1 MSAKRDKHTR
11 TLHFEDEG
19 RGDTQNKVSTK
30 SIKGDILDS
39 DSNRLSRLLSWRC
52 VLSHPRLV
60 TGEVKL
66 DDFVPFCLN
75 LRKVDGIARPA
86 VLVNTRAEYQLSV
99 SLYDVAFREFCGR
112 QWLGPTMAGRGGAT
126 SLPKLQYNQHIYFH
140 TSITNI
146 SLIAVVEIV
155 AHTYD
160 DSGRRQA
167 VACGWGI
174 IRPFKNDSDLPDSA
188 RSVQLPTQKVEMYY
202 GSPRALLF
210 MDDPLESNQ
219 LLKPITGCQLSF
231 TVATHKS
238 MLRVMN
244 LIPENVIVSGKDV
257 IPGMVDDQTAG
268 ADKLKRP
275 KTLRTVPIQLE
286 GVYVHLQPNMDMFET
301 ELCSLMQDDR
311 ALREKKTLE
320 DAPPVTVLERRL
332 QVGVH
337 NGWCYVEKPQTFHLE
352 SLSSS
357 SRKPTASP
365 SFRRS
370 SMFAHRRTGS
380 TGSCNIS
387 GTNDLMLK
395 NKVQF
400 SEFLED
406 PMFSIIFS
414 LEYVIGEPLTAKD
427 RKLSLSFARA
437 HTRTVSV
444 RWAAWS
450 PLQHPSN
457 RDVTISLVGGPHRSP
472 DEGFVYK
479 MPSTD
484 MQDNEAARLAGGYV
498 FLQWSTDAKDMLTLP
513 MGSSHGINLRL
524 GSMPSVQSLDS
535 GGELDMAWKPPSG
548 RSNSQVYPGQAAGYP
563 MLPGGPHPLPP
574 SDPGVQG
581 QHAAVPTDH
590 MPHTS
595 QNGTQISFQPQ
606 PQILPQ
612 QTGYSHAQPPGMGA
626 VYPNMAIG
634 PTGMFPM
641 YPMGPSGM
649 YPMNIMQMTD
659 PGSSRLTAPDLHE
672 LPFTPVH
679 APVMAQGPQPRG
691 GMGLSR
697 AAYARLYSAG
707 FPSVVDRNGD
717 PPDVIDP
724 GTTVKVN
731 VAKEMADPLQ
741 CNEVVFQ
748 FLAFAKFSSQ
758 QNGSSKSAGSVFFTF
773 QFYRF
778 PQVTSERLLLSKS
791 QNDLTADPQSSPFI
805 LHRMEKDGSIQ
816 EGQPP
821 GFEVKYFLDPT
832 FLKPGESSLFY
843 QHLARQTLHIDV
855 WDADSLL
862 LIGSSAVDLKYLC
875 RNGNEAVQTTFEL
888 DVVTSEYHED
898 TASSDNMRAASVKP
912 LRRGKLHLR
921 MANIGHQGE
930 VKRVGHRTETI
941 PLPSKTQ
948 VIISQTAGNSSYKG
962 GSLMRGENG
971 LKKLGVSRAQPL
983 TDNRE
988 VSTMMFSKERQM
1000 DKEETHR
1007 GVDSERQRKLARM
1020 NAVRQQSGGQENEK
1034 TTTIMGYRKEKT
1046 ERMRDMKTMEIYRMQ
1061 TKREGI
1067 LTMLSNTITTEHT
1080 IYPTFATAEFFEF
1093 VLKNPYNVQQNITMD
1108 CSDPAVGVITD
1119 AREWRHF
1126 KQINNINTHVEEGM
1140 FNKESK
1146 SDGPEIFLRPKE
1158 TVNIPLKYQSFQADQ
1173 SVQPQGPVNP
1183 FRKKEVR
1190 HKQGQQQEESN
1201 ILHSRSV
1208 RVIFKSEDGKPIA
1221 VLHLKVEP
1229 QPHVVDQ
1236 TFRFYHP
1243 EQAFLKKSVRLQD
1256 LHALPAN
1263 QIGGS
1268 GVSKVFVRCSDTNVV
1283 CDSRAT
1289 QPGEPHDVFVKCPL
1303 GPSPQVKRFH
1313 MAVYI
1318 DPYLS
1323 RPTQVWQFFVHALQ
1337 RVDVSCI
1344 DGQTSRFA
1352 LILRGTQS
1360 NRLARCF
1367 SSHPSEMQLSP
1378 DDQFLLTA
1386 GAVHEL
1392 NVAVRPM
1399 KTGNRFYYLNVVDI
1413 EYHQLIRTWLICV
1426 NCKAPMVSRAFELS
1440 LPVGGGKGCSKRISY
1455 TNPYPAQ
1462 KEFHLR
1468 CDRDDLLQFK
1478 ETKLTINGGE
1488 QHVIGLRFNP
1498 VSQPGIAEIMVFI
1511 NDEDDKNEETFRITA
1526 NYKYPGA

>member
-1 MSAKRDKHTR
+1 MMAAKGDEHTR
-11 TLHFEDEG
+11 TLHFKNESHDD
-19 RGDTQNKVSTK
+19 RINKNSTK
-30 SIKGDILDS
+30 SIKGDINYS
-39 DSNRLSRLLSWRC
+39 DTKRLSRLLSWRC
-52 VLSHPRLV
+52 VLSHPRPV
-60 TGEVKL
+60 TGEVKF
-66 DDFVPFCLN
+66 DDLVPFCLN
-75 LRKVDGIARPA
+75 LKKVDGIVSPA
-86 VLVNTRAEYQLSV
+86 AAAALVNTRAEYQLSV
-99 SLYDVAFREFCGR
+99 SLYDVAFRQFCGR

-126 SLPKLQYNQHIYFH
+126 SLPKLQYNQHVYFH
-140 TSITNI
+140 TCITNI
-146 SLIAVVEIV
+146 SLVAVVEII

-160 DSGRRQA
+160 DSGQRQA
-167 VACGWGI
+167 VACGWGF
-174 IRPFKNDSDLPDSA
+174 IRPFKNNDELPDSA
-188 RSVQLPTQKVEMYY
+188 RNIQLTTQQKIEMYY

-219 LLKPITGCQLSF
+219 LLKPITGCQLSC

-257 IPGMVDDQTAG
+257 IPGVVDDQTAG

-275 KTLRTVPIQLE
+275 KMLRTVPMQLE
-286 GVYVHLQPNMDMFET
+286 GVFVHLQPNMDMFET
-301 ELCSLMQDDR
+301 ELCTLLQDDR
-311 ALREKKTLE
+311 AIREKKTLE
-320 DAPPVTVLERRL
+320 DAPPVTVIERRL

-365 SFRRS
+365 SFRSS
-370 SMFAHRRTGS
+370 SMFTHRRTGS
-380 TGSCNIS
+380 TGSRVK
-387 GTNDLMLK
+387 M
-395 NKVQF
+395 
-400 SEFLED
+400 
-406 PMFSIIFS
+406 
-414 LEYVIGEPLTAKD
+414 
-427 RKLSLSFARA
+427 SLSFARA

-444 RWAAWS
+444 RWAAVS
-450 PLQHPSN
+450 PFQHPN
-457 RDVTISLVGGPHRSP
+457 KRDITISLIGGPHRSP

-484 MQDNEAARLAGGYV
+484 MQDNEAARLAGGYI
-498 FLQWSTDAKDMLTLP
+498 FLQWSTDAKDMLMLP
-513 MGSSHGINLRL
+513 TGSPRGMSLPL
-524 GSMPSVQSLDS
+524 GSMPSVRSQDS
-535 GGELDMAWKPPSG
+535 GGELDLAWKPPTG
-548 RSNSQVYPGQAAGYP
+548 RSNSQGYASQTAGYQV
-563 MLPGGPHPLPP
+563 LPGGPRSFPP
-574 SDPGVQG
+574 SEPGA
-581 QHAAVPTDH
+581 QHAALPRDHLPYTDQTH
-590 MPHTS
+590 
-595 QNGTQISFQPQ
+595 ISFQPQ

-612 QTGYSHAQPPGMGA
+612 QAGYSHAQPPGMGA
-626 VYPNMAIG
+626 VYSNMALG
-634 PTGMFPM
+634 PGSIYGMPM
-641 YPMGPSGM
+641 YPT
-649 YPMNIMQMTD
+649 NIMQMTD
-659 PGSSRLTAPDLHE
+659 PGSVRFTAPDLHE

-691 GMGLSR
+691 GVGLSR
-697 AAYARLYSAG
+697 SAYARLYSAG
-707 FPSVVDRNGD
+707 FPPVVDRNGD

-724 GTTVKVN
+724 GSTVTVN
-731 VAKEMADPLQ
+731 VAKELADPLQ
-741 CNEVVFQ
+741 CNEIVFQ
-748 FLAFAKFSSQ
+748 FLAFAKFSNQ
-758 QNGSSKSAGSVFFTF
+758 PNGSSKSAGSVFFTF

-778 PQVTSERLLLSKS
+778 PQITSERLLLSKS
-791 QNDLTADPQSSPFI
+791 QNDLTSDPQSMPFI
-805 LHRMEKDGSIQ
+805 LHKMEKDGSVQ

-843 QHLARQTLHIDV
+843 QHLSRQSLHIDV
-855 WDADSLL
+855 WDGDSLL
-862 LIGSSAVDLKYLC
+862 LIGSSALDLKYLC

-898 TASSDNMRAASVKP
+898 TMSGDNKHSEVRAASVKP

-930 VKRVGHRTETI
+930 VKRIGHRTETI

-962 GSLMRGENG
+962 GSLIRGENG

-988 VSTMMFSKERQM
+988 VASMMFSKERLI
-1000 DKEETHR
+1000 DKEETQR
-1007 GVDSERQRKLARM
+1007 GGDSERQRKLSRM
-1020 NAVRQQSGGQENEK
+1020 NAVRQQSGEQENEK
-1034 TTTIMGYRKEKT
+1034 TTTIIGYRKEKA
-1046 ERMRDMKTMEIYRMQ
+1046 ERTRDIKTMEIYRMQ

-1093 VLKNPYNVQQNITMD
+1093 VLKNPYNVQQSISME

-1140 FNKESK
+1140 FSKESK
-1146 SDGPEIFLRPKE
+1146 SNGPEIFLRPKE
-1158 TVNIPLKYQSFQADQ
+1158 TVNIPLKYQSFHADQ

-1183 FRKKEVR
+1183 FRKKEVS
-1190 HKQGQQQEESN
+1190 HKQGQEESN

-1208 RVIFKSEDGKPIA
+1208 RIIFKSEDGKPIA

-1236 TFRFYHP
+1236 TFRFFHP
-1243 EQAFLKKSVRLQD
+1243 EQSFLKKSIRLQD

-1268 GVSKVFVRCSDTNVV
+1268 GVSKVYVRCSDTNVV

-1360 NRLARCF
+1360 NRLCCCF
-1367 SSHPSEMQLSP
+1367 SSHPNEMQLSP

-1426 NCKAPMVSRAFELS
+1426 NCRAPMVSRAFELS

-1455 TNPYPAQ
+1455 TNPYAAQ
-1462 KEFHLR
+1462 KEFHLS

-1478 ETKLTINGGE
+1478 ESKLTINGGE